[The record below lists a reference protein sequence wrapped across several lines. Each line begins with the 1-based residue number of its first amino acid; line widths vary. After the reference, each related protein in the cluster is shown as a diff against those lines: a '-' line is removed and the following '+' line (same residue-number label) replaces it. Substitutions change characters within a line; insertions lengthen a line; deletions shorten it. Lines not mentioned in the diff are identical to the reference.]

1 MHIMEEDGRFSQL
14 LRLWEVLNGNGMPK
28 QRPTAES
35 ERLLPSLADV
45 SAFKD
50 QFGTRTTQLP
60 LLLLLLPDSTA
71 GKSSKQAV
79 LCLADR

>member
-14 LRLWEVLNGNGMPK
+14 LRLWQVLNGNGMPK

-35 ERLLPSLADV
+35 ELLLPSLADV

-60 LLLLLLPDSTA
+60 LLLLLPDSTA

>member
-1 MHIMEEDGRFSQL
+1 MEEDGRFSQL
-14 LRLWEVLNGNGMPK
+14 SRLWEVLNGNGMPK

-45 SAFKD
+45 SAFTD

-60 LLLLLLPDSTA
+60 LLLLLPDGTA